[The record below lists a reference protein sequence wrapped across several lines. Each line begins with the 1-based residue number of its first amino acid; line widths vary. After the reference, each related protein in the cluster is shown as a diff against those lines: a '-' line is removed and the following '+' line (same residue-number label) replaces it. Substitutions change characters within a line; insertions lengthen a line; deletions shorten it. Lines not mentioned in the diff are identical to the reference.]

1 MEGERALTV
10 WNKKS
15 PPVVEGWKLSTN
27 IENRVFRSLTLAFL
41 GAGIEPPR
49 HFVPAGSL
57 KPVASLLPQES
68 SEHFSKYLD
77 RTLIFDCRKSDSL
90 FDLQQ
95 IIDFFNTLI
104 FHPPQ
109 QKSYCRGF
117 CQAVSSCLV

>member
-27 IENRVFRSLTLAFL
+27 IENRVFQSLTLAFL

-57 KPVASLLPQES
+57 KPADPVVVE
-68 SEHFSKYLD
+68 
-77 RTLIFDCRKSDSL
+77 RTL
-90 FDLQQ
+90 LQ
-95 IIDFFNTLI
+95 TLGQLI
-104 FHPPQ
+104 
-109 QKSYCRGF
+109 
-117 CQAVSSCLV
+117 